1 MHSPVVKSIRN
12 FSVIGTSFLK
22 ADSITRGRFAIAEQA
37 KSIYEEV
44 KQIGFSEFMLL
55 STCNRTE
62 MYGCAGHSELRD
74 FLCKRLSVS
83 SDEFEQYF
91 YSITGTD
98 AVRHFF
104 RVAAGLDSQ
113 IIGDY
118 EIMGQVKAALDA
130 ARTHGLVGTVTDR
143 ISNFAFQASKRI
155 KSQTTL
161 SSGKYSVSF
170 ATAQLLLH
178 EGKSHPFNHILVVG
192 TGDFGSTVAKNLR
205 SYFPGATILLTNRT
219 LEKAEKV
226 AEGIGANVLPFEDFR
241 KHLGEFDVV
250 ITTTGAKGYLMRS
263 EDIRPGKE
271 RLFLDLSVPQA
282 IDPVIEKVDGVRLLS
297 IDAISAFH
305 NKLLLQRKNEIPHA
319 ERIVDHYIEQLM
331 EWHHIHSHRH
341 IILDYKRKF
350 QNLACHYAAS
360 RVHSGRKPHRLVEV
374 TFSNL
379 IQQIKSKGYA
389 GCALIEAMNA
399 LIPTE

>member
-1 MHSPVVKSIRN
+1 
-12 FSVIGTSFLK
+12 
-22 ADSITRGRFAIAEQA
+22 
-37 KSIYEEV
+37 
-44 KQIGFSEFMLL
+44 
-55 STCNRTE
+55 